1 MLHEDFA
8 EFRKAVFDKI
18 NELKDNFCVKRTF
31 STPAK

>member
-18 NELKDNFCVKRTF
+18 NELKDNFCVNRNFT
-31 STPAK
+31 